1 MIIKLFN
8 NSNIEIR
15 EDGYF
20 NATAMCK
27 AFGKVPKDYLRLDTT
42 KSFLE
47 VLQSDGHICPT
58 NPIHILKGGS
68 NNQGTWVHRLVAI
81 DLAKWLSPEFHLQV
95 IKWTEE
101 ILSGQRPQLSDIISE
116 DSYNTQMVDLFS
128 RTTTPMQKEVILK
141 NTASD
146 APPTRRIDMKLH
158 GKNIYYEVKMHRI
171 TMSDL
176 SEIFFNRRYPD
187 LLKELHSNDFKLYL
201 VSPQGINDEAKY
213 FIGLMSN
220 VYFIHGEDLAL
231 EAAYSLLQDEV
242 ARVQMVKHILPQY
255 ARLLPSNWRELV
267 NGAKELS
274 PSLTPE
280 VDASLL
286 YTNKLPLG
294 VWMANGHI
302 KPYKARFQ
310 YQGVIYN
317 LGSYI
322 CPIEA
327 GHVVKAKMLEI
338 KGSYE
343 LPKGTPKLLNI
354 SA

>member
-141 NTASD
+141 NTASET
-146 APPTRRIDMKLH
+146 PPTRRIDMKVH

-274 PSLTPE
+274 PSLIPE

-294 VWMANGHI
+294 VWMVNGHI

-327 GHVVKAKMLEI
+327 GYVVKAKMLEI

-343 LPKGTPKLLNI
+343 VPLGTSKLLSI